1 MGHTNQKLKLAEFT
15 IISEVQQTKAAL
27 KELYDFLIDFK
38 NFRSILP
45 EDKVEN
51 FEYTSDSCS
60 FNIKGIT
67 ALSIKVISKTPYTS
81 VKFQSEGLAK
91 FNFILEAKFAG
102 APQST
107 GQCSIELFGDMNPFI
122 KTMAEKPLITLVNTM
137 AMKLAQLEVGKE

>member
-1 MGHTNQKLKLAEFT
+1 MAEFT
-15 IISEVQQTKAAL
+15 IISEVQQTRSTL

-38 NFRSILP
+38 NFKAILP

-51 FEYTSDSCS
+51 FEYTADQCS

-67 ALSIKVISKTPYTS
+67 ALTIKVISKTPYTS
-81 VKFQSEGLAK
+81 VKFQTEGLAK
-91 FNFILEAKFAG
+91 FNFILEAKFVG

-122 KTMAEKPLITLVNTM
+122 KAMAEKPLTALVNTM
-137 AMKLAQLEVGKE
+137 AVKLSQLEIKTA